1 MLSQE
6 ILDLIKEGKGV
17 QARELTHDILNAKLS
32 ELIQDKYD
40 EIAPTAF
47 GEAKKAPKTDK
58 EDDGEGMDPVGH
70 ADSDVDNDGD
80 SDDSDDYLKN
90 RRKTIKKAIKKES
103 AKVEEAVT
111 TTLKFKKDADGAAA
125 VGSETSKKGLL
136 HSGKKVKN
144 GEYKLTFK
152 DDKQMMQFM
161 DKYSSKVDEAVSK
174 RSAGLHKGG
183 EHSYGVPT
191 QTYSSASPEQ
201 KSSIKQKHYQDRE
214 GQERDKEA
222 RRKRDEREKEKKKRE
237 IGIGRGTETK

>member
-70 ADSDVDNDGD
+70 GDSDIDNDGD

-90 RRKTIKKAIKKES
+90 RRKTIKKAIKKE
-103 AKVEEAVT
+103 
-111 TTLKFKKDADGAAA
+111 
-125 VGSETSKKGLL
+125 
-136 HSGKKVKN
+136 
-144 GEYKLTFK
+144 
-152 DDKQMMQFM
+152 
-161 DKYSSKVDEAVSK
+161 AVSK

-191 QTYSSASPEQ
+191 QTYRSASPEQ

-222 RRKRDEREKEKKKRE
+222 RRKRDERDKEKRKRE
-237 IGIGRGTETK
+237 RGIGMGTDSK

>member
-17 QARELTHDILNAKLS
+17 KARELTYDILNAKLS

-70 ADSDVDNDGD
+70 GDSDIDNDGD

-90 RRKTIKKAIKKES
+90 RRKVIKKAIKKE
-103 AKVEEAVT
+103 ENE
-111 TTLKFKKDADGAAA
+111 
-125 VGSETSKKGLL
+125 
-136 HSGKKVKN
+136 
-144 GEYKLTFK
+144 
-152 DDKQMMQFM
+152 
-161 DKYSSKVDEAVSK
+161 VDEAVSK

-191 QTYSSASPEQ
+191 QTYRTASPEQ
-201 KSSIKQKHYQDRE
+201 KSTIKQKHYQDRE
-214 GQERDKEA
+214 KDEREREA
-222 RRKRDEREKEKKKRE
+222 KRKRDEREREKRKRE
-237 IGIGRGTETK
+237 RGIRGADDR